1 MSEIQPL
8 PQFPPQRAPQHD
20 QQREQQRMGERMD
33 DSCDDMP
40 TVPIPAR
47 KVVTTFDA
55 ASRHERLEV
64 KPPLT
69 RLFRRT
75 ITKAFSV
82 WLKFSTALVRS
93 LDWYP
98 RVEPYVGY
106 GTEHYSRLIC
116 RTVYGPF
123 KRQAGRLIRGI
134 RGMLMVPSPHTKVR
148 IAIDDVPIETVQVGA
163 SEVYDAIDSNP
174 DISSEFAASDDAG
187 YLDLV
192 AEHSLE
198 PGIHNVSYKVRSRK
212 PVNANLFTIPSGT
225 KVGVISDVDDTIMVT
240 QAPRL
245 MKAAYNLLLLN
256 PRKKVPVAS
265 MNLLF
270 NRIAD
275 MFPDAPFFY
284 LSTSPWNVESSI
296 RHFITNHGFPEG
308 PLLLR
313 DLDPRPKTFIPSGV
327 QHKSRIRRTA
337 HGRFSRYEVHS
348 DRRRRAEGS
357 DHIRHDRT
365 PLSGPRAGDLHPPA
379 DAARGGGQ
387 HRFRCGAREHA
398 ADAGHRRTGVHG
410 SDRVEHHENHAAVP
424 ARHPSRGWQERLTGP
439 ESGSMHGCTV
449 RLPEASAHIA
459 VGKLGGAGRYNRVHE

>member
-1 MSEIQPL
+1 
-8 PQFPPQRAPQHD
+8 
-20 QQREQQRMGERMD
+20 
-33 DSCDDMP
+33 
-40 TVPIPAR
+40 
-47 KVVTTFDA
+47 
-55 ASRHERLEV
+55 
-64 KPPLT
+64 
-69 RLFRRT
+69 
-75 ITKAFSV
+75 
-82 WLKFSTALVRS
+82 
-93 LDWYP
+93 
-98 RVEPYVGY
+98 
-106 GTEHYSRLIC
+106 
-116 RTVYGPF
+116 
-123 KRQAGRLIRGI
+123 
-134 RGMLMVPSPHTKVR
+134 MLMVPSPHTKVR

-313 DLDPRPKTFIPSGV
+313 DLDPRPKTSF
-327 QHKSRIRRTA
+327 
-337 HGRFSRYEVHS
+337 
-348 DRRRRAEGS
+348 RRACS
-357 DHIRHDRT
+357 TSLNT
-365 PLSGPRAGDLHPPA
+365 PNSSWPIFP
-379 DAARGGGQ
+379 
-387 HRFRCGAREHA
+387 
-398 ADAGHRRTGVHG
+398 
-410 SDRVEHHENHAAVP
+410 
-424 ARHPSRGWQERLTGP
+424 
-439 ESGSMHGCTV
+439 
-449 RLPEASAHIA
+449 I
-459 VGKLGGAGRYNRVHE
+459 

>member
-275 MFPDAPFFY
+275 MFTDAPFFY

-327 QHKSRIRRTA
+327 QHKLEYVEQLMADFPDMKFILIGDDGQKDPTTYATIARRYPGRVLAICIRQLTPREVA
-337 HGRFSRYEVHS
+337 GNIGSVAGRANTQPMPVTDVPVFTGATGSNIMKTMLPYL
-348 DRRRRAEGS
+348 RA
-357 DHIRHDRT
+357 T
-365 PLSGPRAGDLHPPA
+365 
-379 DAARGGGQ
+379 Q
-387 HRFRCGAREHA
+387 A
-398 ADAGHRRTGVHG
+398 ADGET
-410 SDRVEHHENHAAVP
+410 D
-424 ARHPSRGWQERLTGP
+424 
-439 ESGSMHGCTV
+439 
-449 RLPEASAHIA
+449 
-459 VGKLGGAGRYNRVHE
+459 

>member
-1 MSEIQPL
+1 MSEPQPL
-8 PQFPPQRAPQHD
+8 PQSKPEGRHI
-20 QQREQQRMGERMD
+20 
-33 DSCDDMP
+33 SSDDMP

-55 ASRHERLEV
+55 ASRHERIEA
-64 KPPLT
+64 KPPMV
-69 RLFRRT
+69 RFCRRT
-75 ITKAFSV
+75 ITSGFGI
-82 WLKFSTALVRS
+82 WLKFSTALVRR

-123 KRQAGRLIRGI
+123 KRQAGRMTRGI
-134 RGMLMVPSPHTKVR
+134 RAMLTIPSPHTKVR
-148 IAIDDVPIETVQVGA
+148 IAIDSVPIETVQVGA
-163 SEVYDAIDSNP
+163 SETHDVVDSKREV
-174 DISSEFAASDDAG
+174 SSEFVASDSAG

-198 PGIHNVSYKVRSRK
+198 PGVHDVSYRVRSRK
-212 PVNANLFTIPSGT
+212 PVNAKLFTIPSGT
-225 KVGVISDVDDTIMVT
+225 KVGVISDVDDTVMIT
-240 QAPRL
+240 EAPSL

-256 PRKKVPVAS
+256 PKKKAPVAG

-296 RHFITNHGFPEG
+296 RHLIEDHGYPEG

-327 QHKSRIRRTA
+327 QHKLEYAEQLMADFPDMKFILIGDDGQKDPTTYATIAKRYPGRVLAIGIRQL
-337 HGRFSRYEVHS
+337 SPKEV
-348 DRRRRAEGS
+348 
-357 DHIRHDRT
+357 
-365 PLSGPRAGDLHPPA
+365 AGNL
-379 DAARGGGQ
+379 
-387 HRFRCGAREHA
+387 GA
-398 ADAGHRRTGVHG
+398 V
-410 SDRVEHHENHAAVP
+410 
-424 ARHPSRGWQERLTGP
+424 
-439 ESGSMHGCTV
+439 
-449 RLPEASAHIA
+449 
-459 VGKLGGAGRYNRVHE
+459 AGRVPTQPIPVTDVPVFTGTTGSNLMKTMLPYLKQKFGE